1 METSSASGGS
11 GGVGGG
17 PAPFLLKTYDM
28 VDDSSTDEIVSW
40 SDNKNSFVV
49 WNPPE
54 FARLLLPT
62 YFKHNNFS
70 SFIRQLNTYGFRK
83 IDPEKWE
90 FSNEDFVKDKRHLL
104 NNIHRRKPIH
114 SHSHPQPQGS
124 SVDPERATFEEQI
137 ERLSCEK
144 SALEANIVR
153 FKQQRST
160 AKLQLEDLRQRVESM
175 EQRQENLFT
184 YLQKAVQNPTF
195 VDHLARKIESMD
207 ISAYNKK
214 RRKPQVDRSKPIM
227 ESSLLDNNSCSTS
240 RPESGNVFH
249 QDFSNKLR
257 LELSP
262 AVSDINLLSH
272 STQSS
277 TEDRGSPQKKISEVE
292 PKDVHTRTVGNLYVP
307 ETFDLSDTGTSFTFK
322 MDSTFSRKVPAN
334 DSSGVYSLQ
343 RRSTSNEEVDG
354 HVSCHLNLT
363 LASSPLQVNRGL
375 HSSRM
380 PQPSNDIA
388 KTTELR
394 YNSNDE
400 ESDTGP
406 FASNRNLGHEDATIA
421 STQEAPNNNPG
432 SAAAPVRVN
441 DVFWEQFLTERPG
454 SSDNEEASS
463 SYRANPYEEQE
474 DKRSGLG
481 MSRNAKNMEQLTL

>member
-1 METSSASGGS
+1 METSAASGGG

-17 PAPFLLKTYDM
+17 PAPFLIKTYDM

-90 FSNEDFVKDKRHLL
+90 FSNDDFVKDQRHLL
-104 NNIHRRKPIH
+104 KNIHRRKPIH
-114 SHSHPQPQGS
+114 SHSQPQTQGS
-124 SVDPERATFEEQI
+124 SVDPERATLEEQM
-137 ERLSCEK
+137 ERLSHEK

-153 FKQQRST
+153 LKQQRSS
-160 AKLQLEDLRQRVESM
+160 AKLQLEDLAQRIDSM
-175 EQRQENLFT
+175 EQRQENLLTF
-184 YLQKAVQNPTF
+184 LQKAVQNPIF

-214 RRKPQVDRSKPIM
+214 RRKPQVDQSKPIV

-240 RPESGNVFH
+240 RPESGNIFH

-262 AVSDINLLSH
+262 AVSDINLVSH

-292 PKDVHTRTVGNLYVP
+292 PKDAHTRTEGNLYVP
-307 ETFDLSDTGTSFTFK
+307 ETFELSDSGTCFTFK

-334 DSSGVYSLQ
+334 DSSRVYSLQ

-363 LASSPLQVNRGL
+363 LASSPLQVNKGL

-380 PQPSNDIA
+380 PSNNIA

-400 ESDTGP
+400 ESDTRP
-406 FASNRNLGHEDATIA
+406 FPSNRNLSHEDASIV
-421 STQEAPNNNPG
+421 SPQEAPDNNP
-432 SAAAPVRVN
+432 APVAAPVRVN